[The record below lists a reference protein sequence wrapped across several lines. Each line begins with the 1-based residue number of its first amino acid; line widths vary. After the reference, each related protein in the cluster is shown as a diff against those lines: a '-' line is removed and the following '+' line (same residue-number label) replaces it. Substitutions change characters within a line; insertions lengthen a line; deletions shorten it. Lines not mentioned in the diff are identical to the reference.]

1 MDVRILLT
9 LLIIILLCVIII
21 IIRYNIESRKHLK
34 NRISFKESM
43 DLVDLPIITFYSNDT
58 NLVSFESL
66 YHQDIIV
73 FFLVLLA
80 TLKNIQR
87 SESFYNIDTIIE

>member
-1 MDVRILLT
+1 M
-9 LLIIILLCVIII
+9 
-21 IIRYNIESRKHLK
+21 
-34 NRISFKESM
+34 ISLNFYGS
-43 DLVDLPIITFYSNDT
+43 FYSNDT